1 MYVRMHKCT
10 TMMWVYINVMVWMLL
25 LSCLLNESLGFASS
39 VSLILFFLWPF
50 PRYRVLFSATS
61 HLYHSF
67 SRLICITLFQDWIS
81 FSCCSLPLG
90 GSRCS
95 HLFLCVYLPER
106 VYLHVCLTKN
116 TFWCARILFVCVSI
130 YRCTSIC
137 TDMYLNICLHEYVPI
152 PAYVNIHL

>member
-1 MYVRMHKCT
+1 MFR
-10 TMMWVYINVMVWMLL
+10 W
-25 LSCLLNESLGFASS
+25 LSHRYERLPLPPSL
-39 VSLILFFLWPF
+39 SLFLSLSF
-50 PRYRVLFSATS
+50 SLSLFSIALS
-61 HLYHSF
+61 LSLSLSSSRSLSLSRALFLSSLFLYHSF

-106 VYLHVCLTKN
+106 VYLHVGLTKN